1 MRAEAGA
8 SLIVTSRNSHRYI
21 LRDGRET
28 VQFGITNG
36 AVDRAQE
43 HLRDGKRFTTMTV
56 VGPAVTRDTALDWE
70 RARIET
76 YQRTHDCRRPR
87 YNKM

>member
-1 MRAEAGA
+1 MN
-8 SLIVTSRNSHRYI
+8 SRDTHRYV
-21 LRDGRET
+21 LRDGHQI

-43 HLRDGKRFTTMTV
+43 HLRDRKRFTTMTV

-70 RARIET
+70 RGRIET
-76 YQRTHDCRRPR
+76 YQQTHAGKRPR